1 MRGETDMAEQVLNQR
16 DANATDNGEAGV
28 VVRPRVDI
36 LETEQQVVLLADMP
50 GVRPADVDVR
60 FENGELTIHGR
71 RTASHP
77 DKKRSLWEYEPT
89 HYHRAF
95 RLSEDVAADRIDA
108 ELKNGV
114 LTIRL
119 PKAEAAKPKKIA
131 VKGE

>member
-1 MRGETDMAEQVLNQR
+1 MAETVVKDREFPAQE
-16 DANATDNGEAGV
+16 NGEAAV
-28 VVRPRVDI
+28 VARPRVDI
-36 LETEQQVVLLADMP
+36 LETEQEVLLLADLP

-71 RTASHP
+71 RTPSHAGR
-77 DKKRSLWEYEPT
+77 KRALWEYEPA

-95 RLSEDVAADRIDA
+95 RLAEDVAADRIEA

-114 LTIRL
+114 LTVRL
-119 PKAEAAKPKKIA
+119 PKAEAAKPRRIN

>member
-1 MRGETDMAEQVLNQR
+1 MAEQVLKEREPQTE
-16 DANATDNGEAGV
+16 AEAGV
-28 VVRPRVDI
+28 VARPRVDV
-36 LETEQQVVLLADMP
+36 LETEQEVFLLADLP

-71 RTASHP
+71 RLPSHVG
-77 DKKRSLWEYEPT
+77 KKRALWEYEPT

-95 RLSEDVAADRIDA
+95 RLSEDVAADKIEA

-114 LTIRL
+114 LTVRL
-119 PKAEAAKPKKIA
+119 PKAEAAKPRRIA

>member
-1 MRGETDMAEQVLNQR
+1 MNEQVVKDREFPAQE
-16 DANATDNGEAGV
+16 NGEAAV
-28 VVRPRVDI
+28 VARPRMDI
-36 LETEQQVVLLADMP
+36 LETEQEIVLLADLP

-71 RTASHP
+71 RTPSHP
-77 DKKRSLWEYEPT
+77 NKKRALWEYEPA

-95 RLSEDVAADRIDA
+95 RLTEDVAADRIEA

-114 LTIRL
+114 LTVRL
-119 PKAEAAKPKKIA
+119 PKAEAAKPRRIA

>member
-1 MRGETDMAEQVLNQR
+1 MTEQMVKDGDTGTGE
-16 DANATDNGEAGV
+16 NGEAGV
-28 VVRPRVDI
+28 VARPRVDV
-36 LETEQQVVLLADMP
+36 LETEQDVILLADLP

-71 RTASHP
+71 RVAANP
-77 DKKRSLWEYEPT
+77 GKRRMLWEYEPT

-95 RLSEDVAADRIDA
+95 RLTEDVNAERIEA

-114 LTIRL
+114 LTVRL
-119 PKAEAAKPKKIA
+119 PKAEAAKPRRIA

>member
-1 MRGETDMAEQVLNQR
+1 MAEQVLKER
-16 DANATDNGEAGV
+16 EAGVPDNGETGV

-71 RTASHP
+71 RTPSHAN
-77 DKKRSLWEYEPT
+77 KKRALWEYEPT

-95 RLSEDVAADRIDA
+95 RLSEDVAADKIDA

-114 LTIRL
+114 LTVRL